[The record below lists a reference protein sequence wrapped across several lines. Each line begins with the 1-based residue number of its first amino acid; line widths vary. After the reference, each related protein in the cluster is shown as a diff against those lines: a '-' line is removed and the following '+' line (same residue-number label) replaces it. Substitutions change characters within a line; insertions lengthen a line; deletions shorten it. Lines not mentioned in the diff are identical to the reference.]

1 MATVQLRVSTKVDKT
16 IGKGEILLR
25 FFHGKIDLRSKTAI
39 YVNPERWNKEKECL
53 IIPRLATT
61 EQVELSKLQ
70 SKIDELSNLISNAFV
85 STDRTEINDKWLE
98 TLIDK
103 FNNPLKYTPPKVEE
117 VQPQTLLSY
126 IEDFIEQAPDRRNK
140 ETGRLLTPN
149 NLQQYKATQKHLI
162 SFAEISNKPDFQFSE
177 INKQFYDDFVVYLQ
191 NPIQKIENGELVF
204 DKSDKPVLIKKSFTQ
219 NSVGK
224 HVKILK
230 VMLNDAPK
238 DLIAESDYRSF
249 HVFTEDID
257 NVYLNEI
264 ELTQLKN
271 FDFSKTLYLERVRDW
286 FLLLAWT
293 GCRFSDLEKISKTD
307 IRENTITFRQQKT
320 GNKITIPLH
329 PVVLEILQKYKYSMP
344 EPITNQKFNEYIKE
358 VAEKAGII
366 QMESFTRTSAGKLT
380 TERLPKC
387 DLVTSHT
394 GRRSFA
400 TNMYKLGIPSLT
412 IMSITGHKTE
422 KSFLKYI
429 KVKQSEH
436 AELMAAAWKK
446 IYKSN

>member
-1 MATVQLRVSTKVDKT
+1 MATVQLRVSTKIDKN

-25 FFHGKIDLRSKTAI
+25 FFHGKIDIRSKTGI

-53 IIPRLATT
+53 IIPRYATP
-61 EQVELSKLQ
+61 EQIELTKLQ
-70 SKIDELSNLISNAFV
+70 SRIDELSNIISNAFV
-85 STDRTEINDKWLE
+85 STDRADISNKWLE

-103 FNNPLKYTPPKVEE
+103 FNNPQKYSPSKVEE
-117 VQPQTLLSY
+117 IQEKTLLSY
-126 IEDFIEQAPDRRNK
+126 IEDFIIQSSERRNK

-162 SFAEISNKPDFQFSE
+162 AFAEISNRMDFQFNE
-177 INKQFYDDFVVYLQ
+177 INKQFYDNFVIYLQ
-191 NPIQKIENGELVF
+191 NPIQKTENGKLVL
-204 DKSDKPVLIKKSFTQ
+204 DKNGQPILIKKGFTL

-224 HVKILK
+224 HIKILK

-238 DLIAESDYRSF
+238 DLLAKSDHRGF

-264 ELTQLKN
+264 ELGKLN
-271 FDFSKTLYLERVRDW
+271 DCDFSKTINLERVRDW

-293 GCRFSDLEKISKTD
+293 GCRFSDLTKINNSDK
-307 IRENTITFRQQKT
+307 RNNTITFRQQKT

-329 PVVLEILQKYKYSMP
+329 PVVLEILQKYNYNIP
-344 EPITNQKFNEYIKE
+344 EPVSNQIFNENIKE
-358 VAEKAGII
+358 VAKKAGITE
-366 QMESFTRTSAGKLT
+366 MENITRTVAGKLT

-387 DLVTSHT
+387 DLITSHT

-400 TNMYKLGIPSLT
+400 TNMYKRKIPSLT

-429 KVKQSEH
+429 KVKQTEH
-436 AELMAAAWKK
+436 AELMAAEWKN
-446 IYKSN
+446 IY

>member
-16 IGKGEILLR
+16 IGKGEILIR
-25 FFHGKIDLRSKTAI
+25 FFHGKIDIRSKTGI

-53 IIPRLATT
+53 IIPRMATP
-61 EQVELSKLQ
+61 EQVQLIHLQ
-70 SKIDELSNLISNAFV
+70 SKIDELSNVISNAFV
-85 STDRTEINDKWLE
+85 STDRVDINNKWLE

-103 FNNPLKYTPPKVEE
+103 FNNPQKYSPPKVEE
-117 VQPQTLLSY
+117 IQEKTLLSY
-126 IEDFIEQAPDRRNK
+126 IEDFIKQASERRNK

-162 SFAEISNKPDFQFSE
+162 AFAEISKKSDFKFNE
-177 INKQFYDDFVVYLQ
+177 INRQFYESFVIYLQ
-191 NPIQKIENGELVF
+191 NPIQKTENGKLVF
-204 DKSDKPVLIKKSFTQ
+204 DKNGKPVLIKKSFTL

-224 HVKILK
+224 HIKILK

-238 DLIAESDYRSF
+238 DLIAKSDHRGF
-249 HVFTEDID
+249 HVFTEEID

-264 ELTQLKN
+264 ELGQLKD
-271 FDFSKTLYLERVRDW
+271 FDFSKTIHLERVRDW

-293 GCRFSDLEKISKTD
+293 GCRFSDLAKISKTD
-307 IRENTITFRQQKT
+307 IRDNTITFRQQKT

-329 PVVLEILQKYKYSMP
+329 PVVLEILQKYKYIMP
-344 EPITNQKFNEYIKE
+344 EPISNQKFNDYIKE
-358 VAEKAGII
+358 VAKKAGIT
-366 QMESFTRTSAGKLT
+366 QLENFTRTFAGKLT

-387 DLVTSHT
+387 DLITSHT

-400 TNMYKLGIPSLT
+400 TNMYKRKIPSLT

-429 KVKQSEH
+429 KVKQTEH
-436 AELMAAAWKK
+436 AELMAAAWKD
-446 IYKSN
+446 IY